1 MAEHLEGEGQRMFE
15 HACKLELE
23 CIVCKRRDSAYRSRR
38 SKAWL
43 KIKNPDSAA
52 MQRLEDGSW

>member
-1 MAEHLEGEGQRMFE
+1 MFE
-15 HACKLELE
+15 HACKLGLE
-23 CIVCKRRDSAYRSRR
+23 GIACKRRDSAYRSGR

-43 KIKNPDSAA
+43 KIKNPDSPA